1 MTLSTLYIQPLDISY
16 SVNPAL
22 FASPV
27 GWAMGVGAT
36 LLLYVVE
43 KEWGERRLVRFLRS
57 ARMATWLLGL
67 TALYCVLGGSLP
79 SWSRFYTTW
88 PFILLLTLL
97 LAHLALVV
105 IHRLRKFSLQRDG
118 AFVLTHGGLWLA
130 LFSGMVGAGDMREL
144 QAVVDTR
151 QETTF
156 ALDRKRARMVP
167 LGYSLRLKEFVT
179 EQNEADGSPVQYA
192 ATVWVDGKLQRI
204 AVNAP
209 LAVSWDEDL
218 YLLNFDRS
226 TGSQVVTSCL
236 LQVVR
241 QPWKHVTLAGIAL
254 LMTGTLWM
262 LTKRRR
268 KEVGRC

>member
-1 MTLSTLYIQPLDISY
+1 MALSFMYILPLDISY
-16 SVNPAL
+16 SVPPDL

-27 GWAMGVGAT
+27 GGALGVGAT
-36 LLLYVVE
+36 LLLYVAE
-43 KEWGERRLVRFLRS
+43 REWGESRVVRFLRS

-79 SWSRFYTTW
+79 SWSGFHTAW
-88 PFILLLTLL
+88 PFVLLLTLL

-105 IHRLRKFSLQRDG
+105 IHRLKRFSLRRDG
-118 AFVLTHGGLWLA
+118 AFVMTHGGLWLA
-130 LFSGMVGAGDMREL
+130 LFSGMAGAGDMREL
-144 QAVVDTR
+144 QAIVDTR

-156 ALDRKRARMVP
+156 ALDCKRARMVP
-167 LGYSLRLKEFVT
+167 LGYSLRLKDFVT

-192 ATVWVDGKLQRI
+192 ATVWVDGTTHQV

-209 LAVSWDEDL
+209 LAVSWDEDI

-226 TGSQVVTSCL
+226 PGSHEVTSCL

-241 QPWKHVTLAGIAL
+241 QPWKYATLAGIAL

-262 LTKRRR
+262 LAMRRR
-268 KEVGRC
+268 KEVRRC